1 MILQFT
7 SLIILNQSLYLTCT
21 FFILGPALNR
31 IPVLDYRTTVHT
43 DQGFQYQHRH
53 WQNTLKEHHV
63 FQSMSRK
70 ATCLDNAAME
80 SFFHIMKVEVMD
92 EHFETKTALIEAM
105 NEWIDFYNHRRIKT
119 KLDGKSPVK
128 YRELTVQKAA

>member
-1 MILQFT
+1 MRSRNIAWIIWHDKLLSRFSTILPDSADTRQ
-7 SLIILNQSLYLTCT
+7 
-21 FFILGPALNR
+21 
-31 IPVLDYRTTVHT
+31 V
-43 DQGFQYQHRH
+43 
-53 WQNTLKEHHV
+53 LKEHHV

-92 EHFETKTALIEAM
+92 EHFEIKTALIEAM

>member
-1 MILQFT
+1 MTLPQ
-7 SLIILNQSLYLTCT
+7 
-21 FFILGPALNR
+21 
-31 IPVLDYRTTVHT
+31 
-43 DQGFQYQHRH
+43 
-53 WQNTLKEHHV
+53 QNTASTRLTSFYYLMCQLDRV
-63 FQSMSRK
+63 QYR
-70 ATCLDNAAME
+70 LDNAAME

-92 EHFETKTALIEAM
+92 ENFETKTALIEAM

>member
-1 MILQFT
+1 
-7 SLIILNQSLYLTCT
+7 
-21 FFILGPALNR
+21 
-31 IPVLDYRTTVHT
+31 
-43 DQGFQYQHRH
+43 
-53 WQNTLKEHHV
+53 
-63 FQSMSRK
+63 
-70 ATCLDNAAME
+70 
-80 SFFHIMKVEVMD
+80 MKIEVMD